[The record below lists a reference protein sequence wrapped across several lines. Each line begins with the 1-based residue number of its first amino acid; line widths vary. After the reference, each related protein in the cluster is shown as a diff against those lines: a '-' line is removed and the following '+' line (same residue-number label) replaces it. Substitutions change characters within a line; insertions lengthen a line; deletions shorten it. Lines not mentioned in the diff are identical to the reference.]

1 MIRCCPHCATKNR
14 VPARHLA
21 DRGRCGACKR
31 ELPPLGEP
39 LDVDAAQFD
48 EITRAA
54 AVPVLVDFWAS
65 WCGPCKAAA
74 PEVTKAAANLAG
86 RAIVPELMQSQMT
99 GERIAAETR
108 RLLADAAARERMR
121 AGLAE
126 VRAALSGGAG
136 APQRAAAIIRETLEG
151 QVAHVS

>member
-1 MIRCCPHCATKNR
+1 LLTTLAGNVEKTHMIRSCPHCATKNR
-14 VPARHLA
+14 VPPRRLA

-65 WCGPCKAAA
+65 WCGPCKMAA

-86 RAIVPELMQSQMT
+86 RAIVLKVDTEANGALAQRYGVRSIPNFALFRDGKLAWQQPGLLNHRQLEQ
-99 GERIAAETR
+99 IA
-108 RLLADAAARERMR
+108 L
-121 AGLAE
+121 
-126 VRAALSGGAG
+126 GAG
-136 APQRAAAIIRETLEG
+136 
-151 QVAHVS
+151 